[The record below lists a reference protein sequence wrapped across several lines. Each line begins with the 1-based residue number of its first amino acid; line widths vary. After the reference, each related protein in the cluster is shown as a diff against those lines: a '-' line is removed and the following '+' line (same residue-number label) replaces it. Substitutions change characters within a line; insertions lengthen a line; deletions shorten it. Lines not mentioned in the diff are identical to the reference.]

1 MTHPKNSQMP
11 SDTDKS
17 LIDSLPHVRGR
28 LRENVPLA
36 PLTWFRVGG
45 AAEVM
50 FRPADT
56 EDLAHFLKNCPA
68 DIPLTVIGATSNLLV
83 RDGGIKGV
91 VIRLGGTFA
100 RTELLDNGNISAGAA
115 ALDLAVAQFAAQ
127 NARAGLEFLSGIP
140 GAIGGGL
147 VMNAGAY
154 GGEFKDVLLYA
165 EAVTR
170 GGDTLRLTPEDLKM
184 RYRHSDVP
192 EGLVFT
198 GAVFKTQDGRKDE
211 IEAAMAEIKR
221 KREDS
226 QPIREKTGGST
237 FANPFR
243 DDPSTDKHAWQ
254 LIDAAGCRGLKI
266 GGAQI
271 SEKHCNFMIN
281 TGNATAADL
290 ETLGETVRKRVL
302 AQSGITLRW
311 EIRRIG
317 EKLPA

>member
-1 MTHPKNSQMP
+1 MTTQLRNDKP
-11 SDTDKS
+11 SDAMS
-17 LIDSLPHVRGR
+17 LLDRLPETRGK

-36 PLTWFRVGG
+36 PLTWFRTGG

-50 FRPADT
+50 FRPADSA
-56 EDLAHFLKNCPA
+56 DLADFLKNCPA

-83 RDGGIKGV
+83 RDGGIPGV
-91 VIRLGGTFA
+91 VIRLGGEFA
-100 RTELLDNGNISAGAA
+100 KTELKEDGLLHAGAA
-115 ALDLAVAQFAAQ
+115 ALDVTVAKFAAQ
-127 NARAGLEFLSGIP
+127 HSRTGLEFLSGIP

-165 EAVTR
+165 DAVSRT
-170 GGDTLRLTPEDLKM
+170 GAFLKLTPDDLKM
-184 RYRHSDVP
+184 RYRHSTVP
-192 EGLVFT
+192 EGAVFT
-198 GAVFKTQDGRKDE
+198 GAAFKTTAGKQDD
-211 IEAAMAEIKR
+211 ILAAMEEIKN
-221 KREDS
+221 KREAS

-243 DDPSTDKHAWQ
+243 DNPDCDKHAWQ
-254 LIDAAGCRGLKI
+254 LIDEAGCRGLKI

-281 TGNATAADL
+281 TGNATSADL
-290 ETLGETVRKRVL
+290 ETLGETVRARVL
-302 AQSGITLRW
+302 EKSGITLRW

-317 EKLPA
+317 VPPAA

>member
-1 MTHPKNSQMP
+1 MT
-11 SDTDKS
+11 T
-17 LIDSLPHVRGR
+17 LPHNARPSSDMSLLDRLPETRGK

-36 PLTWFRVGG
+36 PLTWFRTGG
-45 AAEVM
+45 AAEVL
-50 FRPADT
+50 FRPADSQ
-56 EDLAHFLKNCPA
+56 DLAAFLKYCPD

-91 VIRLGGTFA
+91 VIRLGGDFA
-100 RTELLDNGNISAGAA
+100 KTELKEDGIIYAGAA
-115 ALDLAVAQFAAQ
+115 ALDVSVAKFAAQ
-127 NARAGLEFLSGIP
+127 HSRAGLEFLSGIP

-165 EAVTR
+165 DAVTR
-170 GGDTLRLTPEDLKM
+170 GGQAVRFTPADLNM

-192 EGLVFT
+192 EGTVFT
-198 GAVFKTQDGRKDE
+198 GAAFKTTAGHQDD
-211 IEAAMAEIKR
+211 ILAAMAEIKN
-221 KREDS
+221 KREES

-243 DDPSTDKHAWQ
+243 DNPDCDKHAWQ
-254 LIDAAGCRGLKI
+254 LIDEAGCRGLKI

-281 TGNATAADL
+281 TGDATSTDL
-290 ETLGETVRKRVL
+290 ETLGETVRARVL
-302 AQSGITLRW
+302 EQSGITLRW

-317 EKLPA
+317 VPLTE

>member
-1 MTHPKNSQMP
+1 MTTQPHNARP
-11 SDTDKS
+11 SNTMA
-17 LIDSLPHVRGR
+17 LIDRLPETRGK

-45 AAEVM
+45 PAEVL

-56 EDLAHFLKNCPA
+56 DDLAAFLKNCPA

-83 RDGGIKGV
+83 RDGGIPGV
-91 VIRLGGTFA
+91 VIRLGGEFA
-100 RTELLDNGNISAGAA
+100 KTALQDDGVIYAGAA
-115 ALDLAVAQFAAQ
+115 ALDVSVAKFAAA
-127 NARAGLEFLSGIP
+127 NSRAGLAFLSGIP

-147 VMNAGAY
+147 TMNAGAY

-165 EAVTR
+165 DAVAR
-170 GGDTLRLTPEDLKM
+170 DGTLLQLTPGDLEM
-184 RYRHSDVP
+184 RYRHSTVP
-192 EGLVFT
+192 EGAVFT
-198 GAVFKTQDGRKDE
+198 GAAFKTGAGNEAE
-211 IEAAMAEIKR
+211 ILAAMEEIKN
-221 KREDS
+221 KREES

-243 DDPSTDKHAWQ
+243 DNPDCDKHAWQ
-254 LIDAAGCRGLKI
+254 LVDAAGCRGLKI

-281 TGNATAADL
+281 TGDATAADI
-290 ETLGETVRKRVL
+290 EKLGETVRARVL
-302 AQSGITLRW
+302 EQSGISLRW

-317 EKLPA
+317 VPLAE